1 MKTLVIA
8 EKPSVAKDLAQALGK
23 IKKTGDWY
31 ENDEYVISSAVGHL
45 VELVMP
51 EELDKKWKSWR
62 LETLPILPEKFE
74 LRPIEKTKSKFQELK
89 KLLARK
95 DIDTVIN
102 ACDAGRE
109 GELIF
114 TYIYD
119 LAKCKKPVQ
128 RLWMS
133 SMTQDGIRKAFKE
146 LRTGEQMTPLADA
159 ARCRSESDWLIGINA
174 TRAITRR
181 MFGNR
186 TKQVATVG
194 RVQTPTLAIVLER
207 ELAIRNFVP
216 RTYWR
221 VIGQFDVEN
230 GEYEGVFQR
239 EPFKKESDDDRADR
253 IWTKE
258 IAEQIIARANE
269 LGTALVEDEKKRT
282 TQASPRLFDL
292 TTLQRECNN
301 RFGISA
307 RRTLSIAQDLYEKH
321 KMITYPRTDS
331 KALPEDYPQTCHDTL
346 RALGER
352 WQPLASKVLENNWIK
367 PGNKK
372 VFNNAQ
378 VSDHFAIIPTAVEAR
393 NLNPDESKVFD
404 MIARRFIAVFYP
416 AAEYDVTTRWSRIGE
431 YGFKTEGKILVKPGW
446 LEVYERE
453 NSNQEDKLPA
463 LTDQDRPSADVL
475 TKFKEI
481 AANQPAGSKLQVA
494 ENPHAAKVI
503 ESNIKEEA
511 TKPPPRFTE
520 ATLLSAMETAGK
532 LVDDEELAEAMK
544 EKGLGTPATR
554 AQIIE
559 HLIALKY
566 MEREGRDLIAT
577 GKAQALI
584 EFLTALKVEELTSPS
599 MTGDWESKLHKIETG
614 NFSREQFMKEISDM
628 TSRLVQR
635 AKDFSEENSETRETS
650 IISPTDSLP
659 LRETVRTYSSQDGKI
674 RIYKVIGNR
683 PFSEEEIGT
692 LIKDRRIGPLDGFRS
707 KAGRPYSAVI
717 TLDDEFKTK
726 FDFGNGS
733 GEGDGTGS
741 QEPVDLTQYEVVG
754 KCPIDGAQV
763 YATPQAY
770 ICENS
775 QAAEKPCTFR
785 ISRTLL
791 KREIPTEQF
800 VKLLENGRT
809 DVMENFVSKRTN
821 RPFSATLLL
830 KDGGKLGFEFPPRPK
845 KVATKQAAKKKTTK
859 DETSAAQDSRPEQQ
873 ASGSSQVPDEPF

>member
-23 IKKTGDWY
+23 IKKNGDWY

-74 LRPIEKTKSKFQELK
+74 LRPIDKTKAKFQELK
-89 KLLARK
+89 KLLGRK

-119 LAKCKKPVQ
+119 LAKSKKPVQ

-133 SMTQDGIRKAFKE
+133 SMTMDGIRKAFKE
-146 LRTGEQMTPLADA
+146 LRTGEQMAPLADA

-221 VIGQFDVEN
+221 VVGQFGVDS
-230 GEYEGVFQR
+230 GEYEGIFHR
-239 EPFKKESDDDRADR
+239 EPFKKASDDDRSDR
-253 IWTKE
+253 IWSRE
-258 IAEQIIARANE
+258 IAEQVVALAQQA
-269 LGTALVEDEKKRT
+269 GVALVEDEKKRT
-282 TQASPRLFDL
+282 TQAAPRLFDL

-331 KALPEDYPQTCHDTL
+331 KALPEDYPQTCHDTM

-352 WQPLASKVLENNWIK
+352 WQPFASKILENSWIK

-378 VSDHFAIIPTAVEAR
+378 VSDHFAIIPTPVEGKS
-393 NLNPDESKVFD
+393 LNPDEAKVFD
-404 MIARRFIAVFYP
+404 MIARRFLAVFYP
-416 AAEYDVTTRWSRIGE
+416 SAEYDVTTRWSRIGE
-431 YGFKTEGKILVKPGW
+431 YGFKTEGKILVKAGW

-453 NSNQEDKLPA
+453 NTNQEDKLPA
-463 LTDQDRPSADVL
+463 LGEPDRVDASVRLKIQEVTAKAPPATEDLYYSKVL
-475 TKFKEI
+475 SSE
-481 AANQPAGSKLQVA
+481 
-494 ENPHAAKVI
+494 
-503 ESNIKEEA
+503 IKEEA

-566 MEREGRDLIAT
+566 IEREGRELIAT

-584 EFLTALKVEELTSPS
+584 EFLGALKVEELTSPS

-614 NFSREQFMKEISDM
+614 NFSREQFMQEISDM
-628 TSRLVQR
+628 TSRIVQR
-635 AKDFSEENSETRETS
+635 AKEFSEENAESRETS
-650 IISPTDSLP
+650 IISPTDNLP

-692 LIKDRRIGPLDGFRS
+692 LLKDRRIGPLDGFRS

-717 TLDDEFKTK
+717 TLDEEFKTK
-726 FDFGNGS
+726 FDFGPGS
-733 GEGDGTGS
+733 GDGENS
-741 QEPVDLTQYEVVG
+741 ENQEPVDFSLYEVVG
-754 KCPIDGAQV
+754 TCPMDGGKI

-770 ICENS
+770 LCENS
-775 QAAEKPCTFR
+775 QNKEKPCTFR
-785 ISRTLL
+785 VSRTLL
-791 KREIPTEQF
+791 KKEIPTEQF
-800 VKLLENGRT
+800 VKLLGNGRT
-809 DVMENFVSKRTN
+809 DVMENFVSKRTG
-821 RPFSATLLL
+821 RSFSAILLL
-830 KDGGKLGFEFPPRPK
+830 KEGGKLGFEFPPRPAK
-845 KVATKQAAKKKTTK
+845 KKAATKQTASKKPA
-859 DETSAAQDSRPEQQ
+859 SAESEEAPAE
-873 ASGSSQVPDEPF
+873 SQKVPDQPF